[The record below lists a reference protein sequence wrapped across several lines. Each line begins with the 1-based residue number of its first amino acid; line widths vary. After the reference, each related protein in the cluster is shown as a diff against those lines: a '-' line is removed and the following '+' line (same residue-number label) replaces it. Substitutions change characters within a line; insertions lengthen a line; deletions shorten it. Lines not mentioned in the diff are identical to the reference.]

1 MKVQLEKEIVLLN
14 GNKIPDAD
22 GKNMSV
28 KDAII
33 TALTAAESDQK
44 ITGEQKF
51 KRYNMAQKISTMKSE
66 GELTA
71 EEITEIKK
79 RIGEVYAMPEVI
91 GFVFNTLEGN

>member
-1 MKVQLEKEIVLLN
+1 MKVQLETEIILLN
-14 GNKIPDAD
+14 GKKIPTEDN
-22 GKNMSV
+22 KNMTV

-51 KRYNMAQKISTMKSE
+51 KRYNMAQKISEMKKE

-71 EEITEIKK
+71 EDITEIKK
-79 RIGEVYAMPEVI
+79 RVGEVFAMPEVI
-91 GFVFNTLEGN
+91 GFVFNTLEGK

>member
-1 MKVQLEKEIVLLN
+1 MKVQLEKEIVLLS
-14 GNKIPDAD
+14 GKKIPDAD
-22 GKNMSV
+22 GKNMTV

-44 ITGEQKF
+44 VTGEQKF
-51 KRYNMAQKISTMKSE
+51 QRYNMAQKISVMKKE